1 MKGII
6 ASEGIVIGQ
15 AFILEKSKVTI
26 PTNSIEDKDKE
37 REIQKLKEAVK
48 VSRNQLTQIRDMTEK
63 KMGKE
68 KAEIFNA
75 HLLILEDPMLQEQ
88 VIEFINEN
96 KNVLFAVDKAIKK
109 IHEMFE
115 AIPDEYMR
123 ERAHDVQD
131 VGTRLLHNIAGVPMV
146 SFSSIEEKVI
156 VFAKDLTPSDTA
168 QMDFDK
174 VLGFVTEMGGKTSH
188 TAIMARSLEVPAI
201 VGAKNIISH
210 IKNGET
216 VILDALT
223 GEICLTPSQELVES
237 YEEKQTAYLE
247 DKRELLKMKDLESI
261 SLDGRKIELAANIGT
276 PKDLPGVK
284 KYGADGIGLY
294 RTEFLYMDGST
305 WPTEETQFEAYKKVV
320 EAMGSKKTIIRTLD
334 IGGDKELNYYE
345 FEKELN
351 PFLGWRAIRM
361 CLDRQD
367 IFKTQLRA
375 LLRASAFGSLHIMYP
390 MISNL
395 SEIQTANL
403 VLEEVKCELSKENIP
418 YNPDIPV
425 GIMIETP
432 GAALIAHKLIEVVD
446 FFSIGT
452 NDLTQYTL
460 AVDRGNEKIAH
471 LYTPFHP
478 GVLSLIQQVVD
489 ASHKAG
495 KWTGMCGEFAGDE
508 NAALLLLGMGL
519 DELSMSAVSL
529 PKVKKIIR
537 NTSYE
542 EAKKIADHVLD
553 LGTAKE
559 VIDYLKN
566 VKKN

>member
-334 IGGDKELNYYE
+334 IGGDKELNYYQ

-519 DELSMSAVSL
+519 DELSMSTVSL

-559 VIDYLKN
+559 VIEYLKN
-566 VKKN
+566 IKKN